1 MGSDTEPAGA
11 ETTEAGS
18 TSGSTISTRP
28 ATTIGGRT
36 TNTSNNNNTRTSS
49 KNNQNDNNRGNRTSS
64 FLGNVANMQGN
75 VFQLHSER
83 REKGQF
89 QDTLDALK
97 TLAAT
102 EFKSEIRYLEPLFRE
117 LTNPVIPLPIKPE
130 KESIVDPEDSTKT
143 VTGIDPVK
151 EDIYKAQIQAYVKK
165 EGKLDQTKAALVN
178 ILMAQCSKPMK
189 NKLKGVKGFEEME
202 IDGDIAG
209 VLKAIRDVSNQIED
223 STSSYETIDELH
235 RQFFFVPTDARRRQ
249 FHSPHEI

>member
-102 EFKSEIRYLEPLFRE
+102 EFKSEIRY
-117 LTNPVIPLPIKPE
+117 
-130 KESIVDPEDSTKT
+130 
-143 VTGIDPVK
+143 
-151 EDIYKAQIQAYVKK
+151 QIGRAHV
-165 EGKLDQTKAALVN
+165 
-178 ILMAQCSKPMK
+178 
-189 NKLKGVKGFEEME
+189 
-202 IDGDIAG
+202 
-209 VLKAIRDVSNQIED
+209 
-223 STSSYETIDELH
+223 
-235 RQFFFVPTDARRRQ
+235 
-249 FHSPHEI
+249 